1 MLSSYLELVNLVMGF
16 MLVLAVSLAVIVLYS
31 LGLLSFEER
40 QKEMATLKV
49 LGFGTKKLRKL
60 MLQQNI
66 ILSVIGAFLGIPL
79 GSVMLKLLVNSL
91 GDSMDIPTSC
101 NLLYICISF
110 IITVL
115 ISAVVNVL
123 FTNRIRNMNMVE
135 EIKNAE

>member
-1 MLSSYLELVNLVMGF
+1 
-16 MLVLAVSLAVIVLYS
+16 

-49 LGFGTKKLRKL
+49 LGFSTKKLRAL

-66 ILSVIGAFLGIPL
+66 ILSVLGTVLGIPL
-79 GSVMLKLLVNSL
+79 GSIMLRILVNSL

-101 NLLYICISF
+101 SILYICISF

-115 ISAVVNVL
+115 VSVIVNIL
-123 FTNRIRNMNMVE
+123 FTTRIKNMNMVE